1 MTRLADR
8 RLACRL
14 SHASAA
20 GLVLAALAAPAIG
33 QERPAAVPAP
43 AATSLA
49 QPLLGP
55 HACMCRA
62 FGRAF
67 EPGERVCLSGRL
79 AECTIA
85 INVMNWRPTGEA
97 CPQT

>member
-1 MTRLADR
+1 MTRLAR
-8 RLACRL
+8 HAARLARACAL
-14 SHASAA
+14 SVVLGTLANSAVA
-20 GLVLAALAAPAIG
+20 
-33 QERPAAVPAP
+33 QEG
-43 AATSLA
+43 AATRPTAPVTAPGA

-85 INVMNWRPTGEA
+85 INVMNWRRTGEA
-97 CPQT
+97 CPAT